1 MRLRVRDCGRG
12 WGGVIISIEIFTLK
26 YCSSVR
32 IYVCRKGFKL
42 VLYITAWVL
51 GVVGGSACMLLVCL
65 LSCER
70 EKKIE
75 RKGDR

>member
-1 MRLRVRDCGRG
+1 MVGG
-12 WGGVIISIEIFTLK
+12 GGGGGVIISIEIFTLK

-42 VLYITAWVL
+42 VLYITARVL
-51 GVVGGSACMLLVCL
+51 GGWECIYLLVCL

-75 RKGDR
+75 RKGKIIKL